1 MSQDRRRVDRQN
13 PVKKAKKTGRGIGIS
28 ADDVA
33 GHRGGGEVPAV
44 EESVWTCPLITPVTV
59 TVHTEAL
66 CAA

>member
-28 ADDVA
+28 ADDVV

-44 EESVWTCPLITPVTV
+44 EESFG
-59 TVHTEAL
+59 ARRMD
-66 CAA
+66 